1 MLVGYNTNVP
11 YKGNLYHIQTE
22 DSGIKNPVITTLLY
36 IKGTILSSK
45 RVSYAHIASSPD
57 YKAKVRELMKEQH
70 KAMMKELISGKHTG
84 DIPEKKQAE
93 APPEPR
99 TEGKT
104 EEHAEQDKDHD
115 SKSQISKSLDDILL
129 DFIINKGE

>member
-45 RVSYAHIASSPD
+45 RISYAHIASSPD
-57 YKAKVRELMKEQH
+57 YKVKVRELMKDQH

-84 DIPEKKQAE
+84 DAPEKIPAD
-93 APPEPR
+93 APAEPR
-99 TEGKT
+99 AEGKT
-104 EEHAEQDKDHD
+104 EEHAEPDKDHD